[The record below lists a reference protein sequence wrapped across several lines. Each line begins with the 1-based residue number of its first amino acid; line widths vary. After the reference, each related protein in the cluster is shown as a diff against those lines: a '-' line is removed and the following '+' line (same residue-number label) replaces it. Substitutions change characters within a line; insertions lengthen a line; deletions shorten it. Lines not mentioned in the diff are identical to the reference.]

1 MKFTNSVKPGIYPKN
16 CLGKQHRKQERAGQ
30 FRVPSFKRENGK
42 MSTKRKFKNNT
53 RNPVALK
60 NVSLV

>member
-1 MKFTNSVKPGIYPKN
+1 M
-16 CLGKQHRKQERAGQ
+16 
-30 FRVPSFKRENGK
+30 PSFKRENGK
-42 MSTKRKFKNNT
+42 MSTERKFKNNT